1 MTLNGAMPPV
11 KFKSIVPSLAPTVFP
26 PRPVEAK
33 VPAAVPLVND
43 AGPFKSISA
52 STKFPE
58 AL

>member
-1 MTLNGAMPPV
+1 
-11 KFKSIVPSLAPTVFP
+11 VFP
-26 PRPVEAK
+26 PRPVVAK

-58 AL
+58 AS